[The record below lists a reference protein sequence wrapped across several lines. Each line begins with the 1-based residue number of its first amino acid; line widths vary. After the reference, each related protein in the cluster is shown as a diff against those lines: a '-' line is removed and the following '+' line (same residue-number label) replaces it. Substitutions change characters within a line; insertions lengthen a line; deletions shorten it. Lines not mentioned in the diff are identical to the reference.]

1 MQKRLESLSGYR
13 VCYERIPALKRIA
26 TDQQGTYRFD
36 RSKGHIIGLYEEGD
50 GFDELRAAMEVSHGL
65 LFFDGYP
72 GVLGSPGEVC
82 ALVTDTIQHPAM
94 RAILRSNNLEE
105 TFDRYYEDRMK
116 TWIRDAG
123 SLSDHCNAST
133 DVKIRYA
140 FFFLEAMLIASKFR
154 LLLQDAFASSAGPTW
169 SIADNV
175 YATVSSFYPT
185 DQLRLR
191 KALVHCLTVIEQLGK
206 ETRFVVV
213 PPVIEEKEKGLLALK
228 VFEVEDKK
236 RSHTECIVMIRYR
249 GDGTVGTVVDMSFS
263 ELEAF
268 RSWLQSCSASDL
280 SGWVNASWRG
290 KDLDSVLAKP
300 TGSE

>member
-13 VCYERIPALKRIA
+13 VCYDRIPKSKRKA
-26 TDQQGTYRFD
+26 TGIQGTYRFD

-82 ALVTDTIQHPAM
+82 AIVTDTVQHPAM
-94 RAILRSNNLEE
+94 RDILRSNDLEE
-105 TFDRYYEDRMK
+105 IFDRYYEHRVE
-116 TWIRDAG
+116 TWIKNAG
-123 SLSDHCNAST
+123 SLSDQCNAST

-140 FFFLEAMLIASKFR
+140 FFFLEAMLIADKFR
-154 LLLQDAFASSAGPTW
+154 LSLQHAFPLAAGPTW
-169 SIADNV
+169 PIADKL
-175 YATVSSFYPT
+175 YTSVSSFYPT

-206 ETRFVVV
+206 ETRSVAV
-213 PPVIEEKEKGLLALK
+213 PPVLEEKEKGLLALE

-236 RSHTECIVMIRYR
+236 RSDTECDVMIRYR
-249 GDGTVGTVVDMSFS
+249 RDGTVGTVVGMSFS

-268 RSWLQSCSASDL
+268 RSWLLSCSASEL
-280 SGWVNASWRG
+280 SEWVNASWRG
-290 KDLDSVLAKP
+290 KNVDSFLAKP